1 MSTMDIP
8 QDERFECSRGHLHEG
23 VEAYDVYCIR
33 GCPDHCGCYQYNS
46 KSGRKIQQLARRER
60 RVSEKEKWLSEE
72 EARLD
77 NMSLLLE
84 ARNSVVSIR
93 EAAVRISE
101 EGFERKKNEL
111 LATES
116 RFDTIQDWCEN
127 TSTCAQDGSS
137 SDSYERES
145 CSDSNGSFQPTRELV
160 SGEIPRRRRSFHSDH
175 SMRRHDAPNRRRIS
189 GSVSQRHLHRQD
201 SNQPTIRITP
211 PDADL
216 HSVPNDSGNYYEY

>member
-111 LATES
+111 LATE
-116 RFDTIQDWCEN
+116 N
-127 TSTCAQDGSS
+127 GSS